1 MTTRRLVFVLAWLTG
16 NVLVGAVWAQEA
28 PAPAVPAAETVD
40 PLLVKPPTTAEDIA
54 ARQELARTRI
64 ETLRSA
70 TQPAAPPG
78 DEGAAEALQATAA
91 LLAEWENYATQLQR
105 LAELQAGS
113 AALSSEQRINELAE
127 QIQAIERQRGEVAAR
142 PLPLRPTEAD
152 VAEITALQKE
162 LEGRLSALSE
172 EQARRAAQLASG
184 FAERGEAL
192 TEQLRALRQTRQEQ
206 RGEVAAPAVAPP
218 SATARDLRRRTL
230 DVQIARLEL
239 TQQALVLEQSQTAL
253 LHKQDER
260 KLEAQR
266 QYADV
271 LQQRGAALAAARS
284 RGALETIQQQLDA
297 AETKYERAFLEIQY
311 LCESVLVHYFKSR
324 ELWDELTGRFPA
336 RELER
341 LRERVTR
348 SQALWR
354 DLTTLIEYRAG
365 RDVVAARREVRAER
379 MAFQAELASVRRAL
393 GRVIATQHEIQTVR
407 GGTLARFDQLS
418 TELARAVSAVPA
430 AEGTRLTTET
440 ANARAALIEAIRAV
454 AAEATAIETRLRE
467 ADELLKAHVE
477 LLHTAEDSLHWAGL
491 GRRESGLAG
500 ADWRRAWLELRQ
512 LGGWAD
518 DAAAVPASPRLALA
532 AAGVLAAPSDVR
544 TDLGAALRKCGEELG
559 RFGAGDWLR
568 GAVLVL
574 IGCGL
579 GALLRVTARRR
590 TAPAQAVAEPA
601 EEAPERATSRSFGRR
616 VELTF
621 WHTLGDG
628 AIPAGIFCGLWAAGW
643 WAGWSASLR
652 QPVLGLL
659 GVLLAGFV
667 LLRLVRWLFAAR
679 AEARL
684 VACEDPVAGHYR
696 YWGRALL
703 IFSLV
708 LLTAHVLLLTL
719 GVAVGVQAALWELW
733 KTGVLLMLA
742 RFLLRK
748 PRVIGCVSPTGN
760 WASALASS
768 LYPLLLLAVLALL
781 VLQLIGFGVL
791 VEYVGIGA
799 LLTVAVLMG
808 VAAGVEYLCYLLSRM
823 ARVSCAV
830 EEGAPSGGGAAAPA
844 ASTLDSF
851 AGEPTGADDL
861 PAAGGQMLGL
871 FKTLIRVAGTLL
883 AVLLTINIWGGGAL
897 IKEFYSWNIIVGVG
911 IIVVAALV
919 VDRILLTAV
928 RALQVSGRLPRS
940 AANIIRRWSRGLLTA
955 IVVLA
960 SISMAGFQVQA
971 LWAPLSALLAMVAVG
986 FVAVWSLL
994 SNVLATLMILAW
1006 RPFNVG
1012 ERISIQPDGI
1022 SGQVIDINFLYT
1034 LLRSEDGEHITV
1046 PNSLFMQKF
1055 TRRSRRGPVPKR
1067 TLAEQLE
1074 AEKPIDE

>member
-1 MTTRRLVFVLAWLTG
+1 MTPKRLAFVLAWLAG
-16 NVLVGAVWAQEA
+16 SVLVGEVRAQDTTT
-28 PAPAVPAAETVD
+28 APAVPAAETIH
-40 PLLVKPPTTAEDIA
+40 PLLLKPPTTEEEIA
-54 ARQELARTRI
+54 ARRELARTRI

-70 TQPAAPPG
+70 TQPAAPPD
-78 DEGAAEALQATAA
+78 DEGAAEALQATAT

-172 EQARRAAQLASG
+172 EQARRAAQLATG

-239 TQQALVLEQSQTAL
+239 TQQALALEQSQTAL

-271 LQQRGAALAAARS
+271 LQRRGAALAAARS
-284 RGALETIQQQLDA
+284 RGALETIQQQLDT
-297 AETKYERAFLEIQY
+297 AETEYERAFLEIQY
-311 LCESVLVHYFKSR
+311 LCESVLVHYFNSR

-336 RELER
+336 RDLER
-341 LRERVTR
+341 LRERVAR

-379 MAFQAELASVRRAL
+379 LAFQAELGSVRRAL

-418 TELARAVSAVPA
+418 TELARAVAAAPG

-440 ANARAALIEAIRAV
+440 ANARAALVEAMRAV
-454 AAEATAIETRLRE
+454 AGEATAIETRLRE
-467 ADELLKAHVE
+467 ADELLKGHVE
-477 LLHTAEDSLHWAGL
+477 LLQTAEDSLHWAGL

-512 LGGWAD
+512 LGGLAD

-544 TDLGAALRKCGEELG
+544 TDLGAALRKCGAELQ

-590 TAPAQAVAEPA
+590 TASALVVSEPA
-601 EEAPERATSRSFGRR
+601 EEAPERAASRSFGRR

-643 WAGWSASLR
+643 WAGWSAALR
-652 QPVLGLL
+652 QPVLGVL

-679 AEARL
+679 ADARL

-696 YWGRALL
+696 YWGRVLL
-703 IFSLV
+703 VFSLV

-719 GVAVGVQAALWELW
+719 NVAHGVHAALWELW

-760 WASALASS
+760 WASALTSS
-768 LYPLLLLAVLALL
+768 LYPLLLLTVLTLL

-823 ARVSCAV
+823 ARASCAV
-830 EEGAPSGGGAAAPA
+830 EEGTPGGGGSAAGTP
-844 ASTLDSF
+844 DSF
-851 AGEPTGADDL
+851 AGEPADADDL

-883 AVLLTINIWGGGAL
+883 AILLTIHIWGGSAL

-971 LWAPLSALLAMVAVG
+971 LWAPLSALLAMIAVG

-1034 LLRSEDGEHITV
+1034 LLRSENGEHITV